1 MMRRMLKTQLFVA
14 AALIGAISSAH
25 AQADAPSAASSA
37 PVEQTAPP
45 SAETT
50 QPAPPDS
57 GAEPQPTEQTQPAA
71 EPTTEPVAEP
81 APTPT
86 PVPTTAPAATIALD
100 DTATSPPPAAA
111 ESASAQ
117 ASEASEK
124 PEKSVPWPFQQ
135 WRINLGVGLGWA
147 SSGDETWTIL
157 GVGAGL
163 YVIDGLN
170 VGLSGT
176 FWVGGSPFVSTITPT
191 LTYVFHFVPVV
202 QPYLGTFY
210 RHYFVGDGYLDTDS
224 VGGRLGVYIPMG
236 KHVYLGGGIVYE
248 HFFDDDV
255 FASRDD
261 VYPEITIAFS
271 F

>member
-1 MMRRMLKTQLFVA
+1 M
-14 AALIGAISSAH
+14 
-25 AQADAPSAASSA
+25 
-37 PVEQTAPP
+37 
-45 SAETT
+45 
-50 QPAPPDS
+50 
-57 GAEPQPTEQTQPAA
+57 
-71 EPTTEPVAEP
+71 
-81 APTPT
+81 
-86 PVPTTAPAATIALD
+86 
-100 DTATSPPPAAA
+100 
-111 ESASAQ
+111 
-117 ASEASEK
+117 
-124 PEKSVPWPFQQ
+124 PWPFQQ

-147 SSGDETWTIL
+147 SSRDETWTIL

-163 YVIDGLN
+163 YVMDGLN
-170 VGLSGT
+170 VGVSGT

-224 VGGRLGVYIPMG
+224 VGGRGGVYIPMG

-248 HFFDDDV
+248 HFFDKHV
-255 FASRDD
+255 FEQQDD